1 MFIFGLFSNINN
13 YAIMHLNDFRTYYIY
28 CNKSI
33 TMSLNNITK
42 VKHFVADRAT
52 FLKNLAE
59 TPNHTVLKLTATW
72 CGPCKAIA
80 EYTRL
85 ASLQLP
91 ANVDLIE
98 CDVDESFDLYA
109 SLKQKKMVN
118 GIPVFLFYKNGNAT
132 LISDLSVTG
141 ADIKALDAF
150 FFRVLAAAN
159 T

>member
-1 MFIFGLFSNINN
+1 MS
-13 YAIMHLNDFRTYYIY
+13 
-28 CNKSI
+28 
-33 TMSLNNITK
+33 SLNNVTR
-42 VKHFVADRAT
+42 VMHVSADRAA
-52 FLKNLAE
+52 FLKHLAE

-72 CGPCKAIA
+72 CGPCKQIA
-80 EYTRL
+80 EYTRQV
-85 ASLQLP
+85 SLRLP

-132 LISDLSVTG
+132 LISDMSITG
-141 ADIKALDAF
+141 SNVKDLDAF

-159 T
+159 P

>member
-1 MFIFGLFSNINN
+1 MSINN
-13 YAIMHLNDFRTYYIY
+13 TTR
-28 CNKSI
+28 
-33 TMSLNNITK
+33 
-42 VKHFVADRAT
+42 VKHVSADRAT
-52 FLKNLAE
+52 FLKHLAE

-72 CGPCKAIA
+72 CGPCKQIA
-80 EYTRL
+80 DYTRQ
-85 ASLQLP
+85 ASLRLP

-150 FFRVLAAAN
+150 FFRVVAMAN
-159 T
+159 PGGTATSNYVGQLTQ

>member
-1 MFIFGLFSNINN
+1 MR
-13 YAIMHLNDFRTYYIY
+13 MHLNDFLIY
-28 CNKSI
+28 CIYYNPI
-33 TMSLNNITK
+33 MSLTVTR
-42 VKHFVADRAT
+42 VKHVVADRAT

-72 CGPCKAIA
+72 CGPCKQIA
-80 EYTRL
+80 EYTRQ
-85 ASLQLP
+85 ASLRLP
-91 ANVDLIE
+91 DNVDLIE

-141 ADIKALDAF
+141 ASVNDLDAF
-150 FFRVLAAAN
+150 FFRVVAAATPGGTASGN
-159 T
+159 YGNH

>member
-1 MFIFGLFSNINN
+1 MSF
-13 YAIMHLNDFRTYYIY
+13 LNVTR
-28 CNKSI
+28 
-33 TMSLNNITK
+33 
-42 VKHFVADRAT
+42 VKHVSADRIA
-52 FLKNLAE
+52 FLKHLAE

-72 CGPCKAIA
+72 CGPCKQIA

-85 ASLQLP
+85 ASLRLP

-141 ADIKALDAF
+141 SNVKDLDAF
-150 FFRVLAAAN
+150 FFRVLTAAN
-159 T
+159 PGITATSNYNYVNQ

>member
-1 MFIFGLFSNINN
+1 MSINN
-13 YAIMHLNDFRTYYIY
+13 TTR
-28 CNKSI
+28 
-33 TMSLNNITK
+33 
-42 VKHFVADRAT
+42 VKHVSADRAT
-52 FLKNLAE
+52 FLKHLAE

-72 CGPCKAIA
+72 CGPCKQIA
-80 EYTRL
+80 DYTRQ
-85 ASLQLP
+85 ASLRLP

-141 ADIKALDAF
+141 ADIPALDSF
-150 FFRVLAAAN
+150 FFRVVAAAN
-159 T
+159 PGMTSSSNYVYQ

>member
-1 MFIFGLFSNINN
+1 
-13 YAIMHLNDFRTYYIY
+13 
-28 CNKSI
+28 
-33 TMSLNNITK
+33 MSLNVTR
-42 VKHFVADRAT
+42 VKHVVADRAT

-80 EYTRL
+80 EYTRQ
-85 ASLQLP
+85 ASLRLP

-98 CDVDESFDLYA
+98 CDVDDSFDLYA

-141 ADIKALDAF
+141 ADIPALDSF
-150 FFRVLAAAN
+150 FLRVLAATKPCAK
-159 T
+159 

>member
-1 MFIFGLFSNINN
+1 MS
-13 YAIMHLNDFRTYYIY
+13 
-28 CNKSI
+28 
-33 TMSLNNITK
+33 SLNTITR
-42 VKHFVADRAT
+42 VKHVTADRLA
-52 FLKNLAE
+52 FLKHVAE

-72 CGPCKAIA
+72 CGPCKQIA
-80 EYTRL
+80 EYTRQ
-85 ASLQLP
+85 ASLRLP

-141 ADIKALDAF
+141 SNVKDLDAF
-150 FFRVLAAAN
+150 FFRVVAMAN
-159 T
+159 PGNTATSNYVSQSI

>member
-1 MFIFGLFSNINN
+1 
-13 YAIMHLNDFRTYYIY
+13 
-28 CNKSI
+28 
-33 TMSLNNITK
+33 MSSLSTVTR
-42 VKHFVADRAT
+42 VKHVSADRVT
-52 FLKNLAE
+52 FLRHLAE

-80 EYTRL
+80 DYTRQV
-85 ASLQLP
+85 SLQLP

-118 GIPVFLFYKNGNAT
+118 GIPVFLFYKQGNAT

-150 FFRVLAAAN
+150 FFRVVAAAN
-159 T
+159 PGGNATSNFVYQ

>member
-1 MFIFGLFSNINN
+1 
-13 YAIMHLNDFRTYYIY
+13 
-28 CNKSI
+28 
-33 TMSLNNITK
+33 MSTLTR
-42 VKHFVADRAT
+42 VKHVSADRAT

-118 GIPVFLFYKNGNAT
+118 GIPVFLFYKHGNAT
-132 LISDLSVTG
+132 LISDQSVTG

-150 FFRVLAAAN
+150 FFRVVAATNPGMTATSN
-159 T
+159 YVREHFG

>member
-1 MFIFGLFSNINN
+1 MN
-13 YAIMHLNDFRTYYIY
+13 LNDFYHRYNT
-28 CNKSI
+28 KDAL
-33 TMSLNNITK
+33 TMSSLNNVTR
-42 VKHFVADRAT
+42 VKQVELDRNT
-52 FLKNLAE
+52 FLKCLAE
-59 TPNHTVLKLTATW
+59 TPNHTILKLTAKW
-72 CGPCKAIA
+72 CGPCKQIA

-132 LISDLSVTG
+132 IISDMSVTG

-150 FFRVLAAAN
+150 FFRVVAAAN
-159 T
+159 PGGTATSNYVNK

>member
-1 MFIFGLFSNINN
+1 MS
-13 YAIMHLNDFRTYYIY
+13 
-28 CNKSI
+28 
-33 TMSLNNITK
+33 SLNATR
-42 VKHFVADRAT
+42 VKHVSADRIT
-52 FLKNLAE
+52 FLKHLAE

-80 EYTRL
+80 EYTRQS
-85 ASLQLP
+85 SLRLP

-98 CDVDESFDLYA
+98 CDVDDSFDLYA

-141 ADIKALDAF
+141 ADIPALDSF
-150 FFRVLAAAN
+150 FLRVLTA
-159 T
+159 TKP

>member
-1 MFIFGLFSNINN
+1 MANN
-13 YAIMHLNDFRTYYIY
+13 VTR
-28 CNKSI
+28 
-33 TMSLNNITK
+33 
-42 VKHFVADRAT
+42 VKHIYLDRAT
-52 FLKNLAE
+52 FLKNLGE

-72 CGPCKAIA
+72 CGPCKLIA
-80 EYTRL
+80 EYTRQ
-85 ASLQLP
+85 ASLRLP

-141 ADIKALDAF
+141 AGTKELDAF
-150 FFRVLAAAN
+150 FFRVLAMVSPAATATN
-159 T
+159 HYVNQ

>member
-1 MFIFGLFSNINN
+1 
-13 YAIMHLNDFRTYYIY
+13 
-28 CNKSI
+28 
-33 TMSLNNITK
+33 MSSLSTVTR
-42 VKHFVADRAT
+42 VKHVSADRNT
-52 FLKNLAE
+52 FLRHLAE

-80 EYTRL
+80 DYTRQV
-85 ASLQLP
+85 SLQLP

-118 GIPVFLFYKNGNAT
+118 GIPVFLFYKQGNAT

-150 FFRVLAAAN
+150 FFRVLTAAN
-159 T
+159 PGGNATRNFVYQ

>member
-1 MFIFGLFSNINN
+1 MANN
-13 YAIMHLNDFRTYYIY
+13 VTR
-28 CNKSI
+28 
-33 TMSLNNITK
+33 
-42 VKHFVADRAT
+42 VKHIFLDRAT
-52 FLKNLAE
+52 FLKNLGE

-72 CGPCKAIA
+72 CGPCKLIA
-80 EYTRL
+80 EYTRQ
-85 ASLQLP
+85 ASLRLP

-141 ADIKALDAF
+141 AGTKELDAF
-150 FFRVLAAAN
+150 FFRVLAMVSPASTATN
-159 T
+159 HYINQ

>member
-1 MFIFGLFSNINN
+1 MSAMNN
-13 YAIMHLNDFRTYYIY
+13 VTR
-28 CNKSI
+28 
-33 TMSLNNITK
+33 
-42 VKHFVADRAT
+42 VKHISLDRAT
-52 FLKNLAE
+52 FLKNLGE

-72 CGPCKAIA
+72 CGPCKLIA
-80 EYTRL
+80 EYTRQ
-85 ASLQLP
+85 ASLRLP

-150 FFRVLAAAN
+150 FFRVLAMVSPAGTATN
-159 T
+159 HYVGQ

>member
-1 MFIFGLFSNINN
+1 MS
-13 YAIMHLNDFRTYYIY
+13 
-28 CNKSI
+28 
-33 TMSLNNITK
+33 SLNSVTR
-42 VKHFVADRAT
+42 VKHVSADRVA
-52 FLKNLAE
+52 FLKHLAE

-80 EYTRL
+80 EYTRQ

-141 ADIKALDAF
+141 AGTNELDAF
-150 FFRVLAAAN
+150 FFRVMAMVSPAGTATN
-159 T
+159 HYINQ

>member
-1 MFIFGLFSNINN
+1 MT
-13 YAIMHLNDFRTYYIY
+13 R
-28 CNKSI
+28 
-33 TMSLNNITK
+33 
-42 VKHFVADRAT
+42 VKHVSTDRAT

-72 CGPCKAIA
+72 CGPCKQIA
-80 EYTRL
+80 EYTRQ

-141 ADIKALDAF
+141 AGIKELDAF
-150 FFRVLAAAN
+150 FFRVVALSKA
-159 T
+159 

>member
-1 MFIFGLFSNINN
+1 
-13 YAIMHLNDFRTYYIY
+13 
-28 CNKSI
+28 
-33 TMSLNNITK
+33 MSLTSVTR
-42 VKHFVADRAT
+42 VKHVATDRVA

-72 CGPCKAIA
+72 CGPCKQIA
-80 EYTRL
+80 EYTRA
-85 ASLQLP
+85 ASLRLP

-141 ADIKALDAF
+141 ADIKSLDAF
-150 FFRVLAAAN
+150 FFRVVAMAN
-159 T
+159 PGMTATNHYVNQ

>member
-1 MFIFGLFSNINN
+1 MSAMNN
-13 YAIMHLNDFRTYYIY
+13 VTR
-28 CNKSI
+28 
-33 TMSLNNITK
+33 
-42 VKHFVADRAT
+42 VKHISLDRAT

-72 CGPCKAIA
+72 CGPCKLIA
-80 EYTRL
+80 EYTRQ
-85 ASLQLP
+85 ASLRLP

-141 ADIKALDAF
+141 AGTKELDAF
-150 FFRVLAAAN
+150 FFRVLAMVNPADTATN
-159 T
+159 HYVNQ